1 IMSEGN
7 ISAGANEHHLGEN
20 KKTAQVINRL
30 SRAEGHVRAIKRML
44 EEGRPCPDVLIQ
56 LAAVRAAIDRA
67 ARIVLEDHLESC
79 VRQAAI
85 EGNVE
90 RELDELRQ
98 ALNRF
103 IG

>member
-1 IMSEGN
+1 MSDDTD
-7 ISAGANEHHLGEN
+7 STKLAEHHRHEHH
-20 KKTAQVINRL
+20 KTAEVINRL

-79 VRQAAI
+79 IRQAAI

>member
-1 IMSEGN
+1 MTEDN
-7 ISAGANEHHLGEN
+7 KSAGTHEHHLREH

-90 RELDELRQ
+90 RELEELRQ

-103 IG
+103 MP